1 MSDFVSRNKQIWSD
15 LEALINRCK
24 KSPNGF
30 TVEERCKLDSLYRQT
45 TIHLSQVKTN
55 TSDQNL
61 IAYLNQLTAGAHSL
75 IYLPPKKSVF
85 QGAIIFILFGF
96 ARSIARYWRYH
107 LAASLLFISG
117 GLVAYYA
124 TLSDP
129 LAGYALSAPILA
141 GRGPGSSKEQLL
153 SVLRSGREDGSGQK
167 FAFASMLFGN
177 NFKVAV
183 LALATGILAAIP
195 SILIMFYNGLI
206 MGVFVAV
213 HHQNGIYSE
222 MWAWIL
228 PHGIT
233 EFGAIFLCGG
243 VGILIGKSAIAPGD
257 LSRIE
262 SLRRAAKAAGLTL
275 AGAAG
280 MLLFAAIIE
289 SYLRQSNLSTTS
301 RLLFAAG
308 TGLFWVAYI
317 WMGFVAERNAN
328 KSVEV

>member
-1 MSDFVSRNKQIWSD
+1 MSDFVSRNKQIWSR
-15 LEALINRCK
+15 LEALINRFK
-24 KSPNGF
+24 KSRRGF
-30 TVEERCKLDSLYRQT
+30 SVEERCELDSLYRQT

-61 IAYLNQLTAGAHSL
+61 IEYLNQLTANAHSL
-75 IYLPPKKSVF
+75 IYLPPKKSIF
-85 QGAIIFILFGF
+85 HGAIVSIVFGF

-107 LAASLLFISG
+107 LAAALIFISG
-117 GLVAYYA
+117 GVVSYFA
-124 TLSDP
+124 TLNDP

-153 SVLRSGREDGSGQK
+153 EVLRGGREDGSGKK
-167 FAFASMLFGN
+167 FVFASMLFGN
-177 NFKVAV
+177 NFKVSV
-183 LALATGILAAIP
+183 LALAAGILAAIP
-195 SILIMFYNGLI
+195 TILIMFYNGLI

-243 VGILIGKSAIAPGD
+243 IGILIGKSIIAPGD
-257 LSRIE
+257 VSRIE
-262 SLRRAAKAAGLTL
+262 SLRVAAKAAGITL
-275 AGAAG
+275 AGAAL

-289 SYLRQSNLSTTS
+289 SYLRQSNLSTTA
-301 RLLFAAG
+301 RLSFAAG
-308 TGLFWVAYI
+308 TGLFWIAYI
-317 WMGFVAERNAN
+317 WMGFIAEKNAI
-328 KSVEV
+328 EMGEG